1 MIYFVLAYI
10 ISWAIWAPLVASSQ
24 GWLDRPVSPYL
35 HALGFMGPMLAA
47 IGTTAITEGAAGLRR
62 LLRGVLRYRV
72 GVRWYLFVFLVPPLL
87 FFSSA
92 GIARLLG
99 QDWPDVRQYGR
110 LDDLFP
116 GFGLCASWV
125 CHLLVVGFGEEV
137 GWRGYALPRLQ
148 KGRNALVA
156 TLILSI
162 IWGVWHLPTFV
173 VASGLVAGI
182 GFAVVFGL
190 IGFGMT
196 VLYTWLYNSTAGS
209 ILLVSLW
216 STSNTLV
223 FGSGVAS
230 GSIMVIMNAL
240 MFVLALIIARRT
252 GPEHLSHLD
261 KQVEPA

>member
-1 MIYFVLAYI
+1 MSVALPGRKSNRLLSLAATCAFFGAFYAYVL
-10 ISWAIWAPLVASSQ
+10 
-24 GWLDRPVSPYL
+24 
-35 HALGFMGPMLAA
+35 LAA
-47 IGTTAITEGAAGLRR
+47 ISTTAITEKAAGLRR
-62 LLRGVLRYRV
+62 LLGGVLRYRV
-72 GVRWYLFVFLVPPLL
+72 GVRWHLFVFLVPPLL
-87 FFSSA
+87 FVLST

-116 GFGLCASWV
+116 GFGLFASWV

-148 KGRNALVA
+148 KGRSALVA

-173 VASGLVAGI
+173 VDSGLVAGI
-182 GFAVVFGL
+182 DFAVVFGF
-190 IGFGMT
+190 IGFPMT
-196 VLYTWLYNSTAGS
+196 ILYTWLYNSTAGS

-216 STSNTLV
+216 STSHTLAY
-223 FGSGVAS
+223 GSGAAS
-230 GSIMVIMNAL
+230 GSIVVIMTAL
-240 MFVLALIIARRT
+240 ITVLALIIARRT
-252 GPEHLSHLD
+252 GPEHLSHIG